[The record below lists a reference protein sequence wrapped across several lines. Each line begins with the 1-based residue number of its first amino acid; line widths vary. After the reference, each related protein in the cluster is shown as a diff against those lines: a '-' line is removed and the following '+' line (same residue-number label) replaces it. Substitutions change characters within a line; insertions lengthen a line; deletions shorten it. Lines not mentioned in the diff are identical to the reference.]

1 MCPLMAMDTTQG
13 IVLHWYTHIVHTAG
27 PSTYQQS
34 HDNWWPMK
42 LGIRA
47 AVAALLAQEPHTL
60 VVIKLANTEY
70 KSVCGSNWNALQVN
84 WFF

>member
-1 MCPLMAMDTTQG
+1 MAMGTTQG
-13 IVLHWYTHIVHTAG
+13 IVLHWCTHIVHTAG
-27 PSTYQQS
+27 PCVPSTYQQP

-60 VVIKLANTEY
+60 VVIKLANTEH
-70 KSVCGSNWNALQVN
+70 KSVYGSNWNALQVN